1 MRLFLLFYSLTPAI
15 YILMSQE
22 MNTFAFVNSMSVNGI
37 LFSSMPFLLIKYK
50 ERLDNFVSNEGGKR
64 K

>member
-1 MRLFLLFYSLTPAI
+1 
-15 YILMSQE
+15 MSQE